1 MGYTKERRLINSING
16 RTNVK
21 ACSDIVGNEFILPN
35 NSGDHQKSIKRNTPL
50 NDYDLVNK
58 KYVDDNTYDPSTLDD
73 DKILFGKLQ
82 QDTDLQW
89 DGTSLKVVGQVEMGT
104 DAAVKH
110 LYFRRAGYN
119 YITTN
124 TGGSL
129 SFATNGGNPSYSDSQ
144 LILKSDYNTVI
155 RKGYLGLGA
164 DDPDELLHAKG
175 VLPIIKLES
184 SEAYSVPPSTQIKSM
199 LNYKTG
205 GKTYM
210 TGLVFAKENAVSSNT
225 GGVIKFIGKKAGA
238 GAAECMR
245 INSTGTLV
253 FTQAGAGLPYAEL
266 YVNDNSTAKTIA
278 TGNTY
283 VKMDGTLS
291 NGSSSNC
298 TADGTNAK
306 ITITKAGIYRINARF
321 NGMVDTANTEVEGAI
336 FLDGSVQSNL
346 VCKAEFVAVNK
357 NCSSAISG
365 LIDCPA
371 NKDIDFRV
379 RHDDGGSVDLTIVD
393 ANISV
398 VMVGGT

>member
-1 MGYTKERRLINSING
+1 MVSIKRLINQVTPIGSIG
-16 RTNVK
+16 TE
-21 ACSDIVGNEFILPN
+21 GLILPN
-35 NSGDHQKSIKRNTPL
+35 HSGDHSAGILRETPL
-50 NDYDLVNK
+50 QDSDIVNK
-58 KYVDDNTYDPSTLDD
+58 KYVDDNFEPIFTLDD
-73 DKILFGKLQ
+73 KKIVFGDLE
-82 QDTDLQW
+82 QDTNLVW
-89 DGTSLKVVGQVEMGT
+89 DKTNERLGVGE
-104 DAAVKH
+104 
-110 LYFRRAGYN
+110 
-119 YITTN
+119 
-124 TGGSL
+124 
-129 SFATNGGNPSYSDSQ
+129 P
-144 LILKSDYNTVI
+144 
-155 RKGYLGLGA
+155 
-164 DDPDELLHAKG
+164 DPDTIVHLKG
-175 VLPIIKLES
+175 DQPHVRLES
-184 SEAYSVPPSTQIKSM
+184 SSSYATPPQATIQSRLKYTSSGITQ
-199 LNYKTG
+199 
-205 GKTYM
+205 M
-210 TGLVFAKENAVSSNT
+210 TGIEFAKENAVSGNT
-225 GGVIKFIGKKAGA
+225 GGVMKFIGKKAGA
-238 GAAECMR
+238 TAAECMR

-321 NGMVDTANTEVEGAI
+321 NGMIDTANTEVEGAI

-379 RHDDGGSVDLTIVD
+379 RHNDGGSVDLTIVD